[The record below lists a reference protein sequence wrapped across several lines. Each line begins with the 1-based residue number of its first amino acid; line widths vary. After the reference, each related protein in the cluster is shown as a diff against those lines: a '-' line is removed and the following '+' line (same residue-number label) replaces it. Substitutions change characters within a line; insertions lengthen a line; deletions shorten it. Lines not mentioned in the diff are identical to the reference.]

1 MLRKNLIHQ
10 ILKLREHY
18 LWAKKIVIGLMKDGL
33 DGKIMKEIVG
43 LRPET
48 YRYLTDDDHVY
59 KRVKCVKTCVI
70 KWKVKIESNS

>member
-1 MLRKNLIHQ
+1 
-10 ILKLREHY
+10 
-18 LWAKKIVIGLMKDGL
+18 MKDGL

-59 KRVKCVKTCVI
+59 KRAKCVKTCVI

>member
-1 MLRKNLIHQ
+1 
-10 ILKLREHY
+10 
-18 LWAKKIVIGLMKDGL
+18 MKDGL

-43 LRPET
+43 LRPKT

-59 KRVKCVKTCVI
+59 KRAKCVKKCVI